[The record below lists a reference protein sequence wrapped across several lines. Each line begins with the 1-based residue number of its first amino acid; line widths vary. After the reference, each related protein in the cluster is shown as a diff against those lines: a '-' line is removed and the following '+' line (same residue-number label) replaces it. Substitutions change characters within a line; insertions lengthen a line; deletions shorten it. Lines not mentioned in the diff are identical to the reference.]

1 MKICIVSDKRTGTLT
16 AYTSCTSVF
25 HEYPELIGGSLHTFR
40 RRFSENRGMFEN
52 ERVLVIRLTLHTY
65 TRLDKQKSK

>member
-1 MKICIVSDKRTGTLT
+1 MKICIVSDKHTGTLT

-25 HEYPELIGGSLHTFR
+25 HAYPELIGGSLHTFR
-40 RRFSENRGMFEN
+40 RKFSENRGMFEN

-65 TRLDKQKSK
+65 TRLDKQKPK